1 MKAAVTLGGKGYL
14 KLFMGTGEE
23 ALDADPSQYIGFS
36 EDADGAYTY
45 ELPVEALDQ
54 GLECAAFSKRKQKW
68 YDRQIVFKGDTLP
81 KEAWVLPAE
90 AGLEYGRYWIDAAL
104 SGGSGRAS
112 VESPAELTVKD
123 GQASVRITW
132 SSSAY
137 DYMAVYGK
145 KYLPVSEEGNSAFQI
160 PVYVFDVPMHVA
172 ADTTAMGDPHEIQYT
187 LTFDRSTV
195 RAMKK
200 TAGTGFWMAAGAAF
214 LAAGASGW
222 FWIRKKRRAA

>member
-1 MKAAVTLGGKGYL
+1 MSFRWRPWTRGWNARPSVKESRNGTTGRSFL
-14 KLFMGTGEE
+14 KEIPF
-23 ALDADPSQYIGFS
+23 Q
-36 EDADGAYTY
+36 
-45 ELPVEALDQ
+45 
-54 GLECAAFSKRKQKW
+54 RK
-68 YDRQIVFKGDTLP
+68 P
-81 KEAWVLPAE
+81 WVLPAE
-90 AGLEYGRYWIDAAL
+90 AGLEDGRYWIDAAL

-172 ADTTAMGDPHEIQYT
+172 ADTTAMGIPM
-187 LTFDRSTV
+187 RS
-195 RAMKK
+195 
-200 TAGTGFWMAAGAAF
+200 
-214 LAAGASGW
+214 S
-222 FWIRKKRRAA
+222 IP